1 MEFSEK
7 EVKLTFLFSF
17 LQQIICSRR
26 CTEEEKHPWSRKG
39 GMEWGMAS
47 IVCSQ
52 GGSLLCPQSKGICAK
67 PKDAG
72 RREPLEHRG
81 AFC

>member
-7 EVKLTFLFSF
+7 EGKLTFLLLF

-39 GMEWGMAS
+39 GWNGAWPGL
-47 IVCSQ
+47 CAAQ